1 MLKAALSHFVA
12 LRDRTVANLNAYL
25 QNPVGVGEHPQITEE
40 AAKLVEQ
47 IVEST
52 EKVKYCQNLY
62 YREGEDEVVDTSD
75 LEVTVQN
82 LVNKM
87 NDFMNAL
94 GGKSEGEE

>member
-1 MLKAALSHFVA
+1 MSDKRS
-12 LRDRTVANLNAYL
+12 
-25 QNPVGVGEHPQITEE
+25 E
-40 AAKLVEQ
+40 
-47 IVEST
+47 
-52 EKVKYCQNLY
+52 NLY